1 MSFASVGQLQQQ
13 QAPMSLLDE
22 DFEVISS
29 DQSISPYEMSLL
41 PPQQHPPP
49 PQPPASAST
58 SEVQNLRG
66 YNADILVAN
75 PSANELA
82 LQQLVETIKQRFDSL
97 HGGLANNNQ
106 VLEGLTAK
114 LQCQQLSANSSA
126 TRGSPSGQ
134 DTTDGQELRSELAKL
149 RNRQEEWQ
157 QTIDDYAKLKSQY
170 GLLINT
176 RERLEEE
183 RDELLRRIQQQQQDK
198 NKQTE
203 SEAAAASQ
211 TDDQMRKRVCELES
225 LLQEKIDEE
234 SSEVVAQLTQEV
246 KTLRGELDFE
256 RAKLFEQEL
265 NFKDSLTDLRENSGV
280 QQLEQLRVELQ
291 NRKRREQEQQRLY
304 GESDQAVND
313 ILRQAEEANAEVDR
327 LKKQQVVME
336 TSLADNARR
345 MEEIVSK
352 ELHERERANE
362 LDERIKRLI
371 NEHLTERHQLQE
383 RIGQLKTAHREEL
396 KSQLEQQSKESDR
409 TVNDIIAA
417 AECDK
422 QAMQKEIGDLK
433 ARLANAEE
441 LLRRRTEELNAST
454 DAVSNMQ
461 RYSES
466 LQAERQALKRQL
478 ADCQSK
484 CSEAADQ
491 AVHFRNLSE
500 SRANRVRE
508 LESQLSSLQVEH
520 TQLRTNYSQL
530 EHRLTDSLGQ
540 EQTWK
545 RKADEAQDTMG
556 EYARSMDNCRRAFEQ
571 EVREKETL
579 KMERDQLKRER
590 DQLFDQVN
598 RVRCAFEQQN
608 ETM

>member
-383 RIGQLKTAHREEL
+383 RIGRLKTAHREEL

-466 LQAERQALKRQL
+466 LQAERLALNDNWRT
-478 ADCQSK
+478 
-484 CSEAADQ
+484 
-491 AVHFRNLSE
+491 V
-500 SRANRVRE
+500 RASARKPLIRRE

-579 KMERDQLKRER
+579 KKENDQLKRER

>member
-1 MSFASVGQLQQQ
+1 
-13 QAPMSLLDE
+13 
-22 DFEVISS
+22 
-29 DQSISPYEMSLL
+29 
-41 PPQQHPPP
+41 
-49 PQPPASAST
+49 
-58 SEVQNLRG
+58 
-66 YNADILVAN
+66 
-75 PSANELA
+75 SANELA

-134 DTTDGQELRSELAKL
+134 DTTDGQDFQELRSELAKL

-225 LLQEKIDEE
+225 LLQEKIDEIASLSDANCTFRNELQTLEMTNQE

>member
-1 MSFASVGQLQQQ
+1 
-13 QAPMSLLDE
+13 
-22 DFEVISS
+22 
-29 DQSISPYEMSLL
+29 
-41 PPQQHPPP
+41 
-49 PQPPASAST
+49 
-58 SEVQNLRG
+58 
-66 YNADILVAN
+66 ILVAN

-134 DTTDGQELRSELAKL
+134 DATDGQELRSELAKL
-149 RNRQEEWQ
+149 CNRQEEWQ

-203 SEAAAASQ
+203 SEAAAAFQ

-345 MEEIVSK
+345 MEEI
-352 ELHERERANE
+352 
-362 LDERIKRLI
+362 
-371 NEHLTERHQLQE
+371 
-383 RIGQLKTAHREEL
+383 TAHREEL

-441 LLRRRTEELNAST
+441 LLRRRTDELNAST

-466 LQAERQALKRQL
+466 LQAERHALKRQL